1 MRKKYTL
8 LIMLA
13 LILGMG
19 SSWAQ
24 TEFDLSDAN
33 YVSTD
38 KYSYSNTSDGITLD
52 IASGGTSKLG
62 QSNNRG
68 IRLYDD
74 GTTFTITTPSNQVV
88 TKVEFTS
95 GKNGNSV
102 DQLSGFTVT
111 GNDAWNPFTVG
122 KADSYTWQNDDNE
135 TSPITFK
142 ETLSS
147 STGNVYIS
155 KVTVTTKE
163 VASEEPSTTIA
174 TFVTL
179 RNSPSF
185 DTNLGYE
192 TSYWNVAIRQQSV
205 SGAILPINSQPSANG
220 GDMEYTFT
228 PGGILSFNRAT
239 TNGNSGYTLVMNNL
253 SAGTAQVTIKYLGGT
268 INGVE
273 YAPSEATFTM
283 NVAAKPY
290 EWTYSVLNTIS
301 YDNGYDPDP
310 AEGKFNLSGLG
321 AISGGEVITAVPGI
335 TMTVGAEGDTGWSVS
350 NETITNYNVTD
361 GYPYFTNPVGG
372 ARYTYNTGCFYAF
385 TPIVNG
391 YLTIYGKSMA
401 NNTFIVTDK
410 DANQSINIGSYNG
423 EYTLLV
429 KPGHTYYLSAKDSPV
444 HLYGF
449 SFRPAY
455 LAPTDYTAEQTTTF
469 SANSATTAYPQLLT
483 TADNNVMF
491 WGTRS
496 LVTLNNNGE
505 VELVGSGS
513 GMVGANIYRPGNSE
527 IHLTAKYDINTEVL
541 NLSSVTPE
549 NNSVVTSIED
559 NKVVFTFDQNIS
571 LDNAVVTL
579 KVDAD
584 EAITLPTN
592 YLEING
598 KKLYVYIA
606 PEHHIQG
613 ATLTITIEKGSVK
626 SSSNDNLKNP
636 KIIHTFSFDSNDPK
650 VSMIY
655 PENTNSASVGT
666 AIAIEMD
673 QDADAGAVVIGTL
686 TADGEEPMQIQAYA
700 NNKAYVFKPTT
711 TLKPNTTYTLTI
723 PGGSMKVKGADV
735 HVTRDKSFT
744 FTTGAVSGTSPV
756 IDEENTWPTQGEIVA
771 SSNYSNGTIVM
782 AFDQNIKL
790 EPYTRIKATPVN
802 GSEAT
807 ATGEYYLGQTNPT
820 LTVNSSNAKK
830 LQFNYSADNLK
841 WDVLYNLVIPANSV
855 TAPGG
860 MSNSEEIV
868 IQFRMS
874 KNPAA
879 RTLTQDDLPYMD
891 GKNPFTWD
899 FNNFG
904 QHTTSYTG
912 LEEAVNSNAMQ
923 TAVTNHNVKQM
934 YTVMTPS
941 YSNLFNGWYAL
952 LHHRDAPNKFEQGS
966 EIYYI
971 SDNTTKEKNYF
982 DEYKGIRFNVKTVS
996 STVTNR
1002 LRIKRDNTR
1011 GNGRLYMIGNTH
1023 YITIPSVPTYTQ
1035 YNSNQEGAEVTKEP
1049 TRIYIL
1055 GQSNRKLND
1064 TPDPDASGGRFTINS
1079 GNAKFIQNFDERY
1092 GDQFAEIDKKEKK
1105 VYIVEMDPEGCAKWG
1120 NDLTFCISDFYVD
1133 KIAISTD
1140 SKTLIPYKNG
1150 KAYATDCQPYNVAYS
1165 LTKDFG
1171 QGDITGMYICS
1182 SENSGVNS
1190 GSSSVSSRNIKY
1202 AAGKVREDGVLEG
1215 TIVTATSEGP
1225 FPYFTTDV
1233 NTVPDEE
1240 ETMDADN
1247 ANVMKTNML
1256 VGVLNATKLS
1266 RDIEGTN
1273 EMAYVFTGL
1282 RYITDDKGNFQYELA
1297 ADDPDWDGD
1306 VDSEGYKLDEQG
1318 NKIPKTKQSN
1328 SPTFQPVLANGQ
1340 DSDGNVIDTGGL
1352 DPDIMWTL
1360 KGNSSY
1366 LKLTKADAV
1375 NNYIYL
1381 DGIGEDDLDNIGN
1394 IAVNNGIKMQENT
1407 YYTLQ
1412 GVMVKGTPKL
1422 QGIYIYN
1429 NKKVLIK

>member
-135 TSPITFK
+135 TSPITFT
-142 ETLSS
+142 ETSSS

-228 PGGILSFNRAT
+228 PEGILSFNRAT

-290 EWTYSVLNTIS
+290 EWDYSVINTIS

-310 AEGKFNLSGLG
+310 AEGKFEFTGMG
-321 AISGGEVITAVPGI
+321 AISGGETITAVPGI
-335 TMTVGAEGDTGWSVS
+335 TLTVGAEGGNWSIVDGS
-350 NETITNYNVTD
+350 NID
-361 GYPYFTNPVGG
+361 GGYSFGENTFAVYSSEGPNRPYCTS
-372 ARYTYNTGCFYAF
+372 GCFYKF
-385 TPIVNG
+385 EPIVNG
-391 YLTIYGKSMA
+391 YLTLNYYTNQRVHFYGPDGLHEQWDNTRIQSHTVLLKAGCTYNIAA
-401 NNTFIVTDK
+401 NSGGLWVN
-410 DANQSINIGSYNG
+410 S
-423 EYTLLV
+423 
-429 KPGHTYYLSAKDSPV
+429 
-444 HLYGF
+444 F

-598 KKLYVYIA
+598 KKLYVYID
-606 PEHHIQG
+606 PKHHIQG

-636 KIIHTFSFDSNDPK
+636 KIIHTFSFDSSDPK

-807 ATGEYYLGQTNPT
+807 ASGEYYLGQTNPT
-820 LTVNSSNAKK
+820 LSVNSDNAKMM
-830 LQFNYSADNLK
+830 QFTYSADELK

-899 FNNFG
+899 FNKLG
-904 QHTTSYTG
+904 IHTTSYDDF
-912 LEEAVNSNAMQ
+912 EAGTTNSMRNTTKWYKL
-923 TAVTNHNVKQM
+923 TA
-934 YTVMTPS
+934 
-941 YSNLFNGWYAL
+941 
-952 LHHRDAPNKFEQGS
+952 
-966 EIYYI
+966 
-971 SDNTTKEKNYF
+971 DNTTYYGSYCPNANTAFPQGVEVQLSGSTPTYI
-982 DEYKGIRFNVKTVS
+982 DEYKGIRVS
-996 STVTNR
+996 LVHADRNSGTNR
-1002 LRIKRDNTR
+1002 FRIKMPTTDAKDNSL
-1011 GNGRLYMIGNTH
+1011 LYFVGNTH
-1023 YITIPSVPTYTQ
+1023 YITIPSLPSYTY
-1035 YNSNQEGAEVTKEP
+1035 YNSNQEGAEVSKEP

-1055 GQSNRKLND
+1055 GESHRKLND

-1079 GNAKFIQNFDERY
+1079 GNAKFIQNIDTRY
-1092 GDQFAEIDKKEKK
+1092 GDQYAEIDERTKK

-1120 NDLTFCISDFYVD
+1120 NDLTFCIADFSID

-1297 ADDPDWDGD
+1297 ADDPDWNGA

-1340 DSDGNVIDTGGL
+1340 DSDGNDIDTGGL

-1412 GVMVKGTPKL
+1412 GVMVKGTPKQ

>member
-38 KYSYSNTSDGITLD
+38 KYSYSKTSDGITLD
-52 IASGGTSKLG
+52 IVSGGTSKLG

-74 GTTFTITTPSNQVV
+74 GTTFTITTPSNKVV
-88 TKVEFTS
+88 TKVEFTANR
-95 GKNGNSV
+95 NGNHV
-102 DQLSGFTVT
+102 EQMLGFTVT
-111 GNDAWNPFTVG
+111 GNDDWNPFTVG
-122 KADSYTWQNDDNE
+122 KADSYTWQNDNNK
-135 TSPITFK
+135 TSPITFTEK
-142 ETLSS
+142 TPVNNEN
-147 STGNVYIS
+147 NVYIS

-163 VASEEPSTTIA
+163 VASEIA

-192 TSYWNVAIRQQSV
+192 TSYWNVAIRQQST
-205 SGAILPINSQPSANG
+205 SGSILPINPLPSASG

-239 TNGNSGYTLVMNNL
+239 ANGNSGYTLVMNNL
-253 SAGTAQVTIKYLGGT
+253 SAGTAQVTIKYRGGT
-268 INGVE
+268 INGVK
-273 YAPSEATFTM
+273 YAPSEATFNM

-290 EWTYSVLNTIS
+290 EWTYSVINFIS

-310 AEGKFNLSGLG
+310 AEGKFEFTGMG

-335 TMTVGAEGDTGWSVS
+335 TVTVGKSGEEWYIKD
-350 NETITNYNVTD
+350 NTD
-361 GYPYFTNPVGG
+361 GSDKINNQGIVGFYPRTEAALTWDNRNGH
-372 ARYTYNTGCFYAF
+372 TTGCFF
-385 TPIVNG
+385 TFEPIVNG
-391 YLTIYGKSMA
+391 YVTIEARTGDYSDMV
-401 NNTFIVTDK
+401 NQTDRTNVSGRL
-410 DANQSINIGSYNG
+410 DVINGSYAFAFPLIAG
-423 EYTLLV
+423 KKYTYAARDNSLRM
-429 KPGHTYYLSAKDSPV
+429 KS
-444 HLYGF
+444 F

-455 LAPTDYTAEQTTTF
+455 LAPTDYTAEQTAAF

-483 TADNNVMF
+483 TANNNVMF

-549 NNSVVTSIED
+549 NNSVITML
-559 NKVVFTFDQNIS
+559 NNNQVVFTFDQNIS

-579 KVDAD
+579 KVDAN
-584 EAITLPTN
+584 EAITLPASN
-592 YLEING
+592 LEISG
-598 KKLYVYIA
+598 KNLKVYIN
-606 PEHHIQG
+606 PEYMSQG
-613 ATLTITIEKGSVK
+613 ATIALTIGKGSVK
-626 SSSNDNLKNP
+626 SSNSEIKNA
-636 KIIHTFSFDSNDPK
+636 KIDYSFSIDSNDPK

-666 AIAIEMD
+666 AIVVNLDFEYLD
-673 QDADAGAVVIGTL
+673 GNQTKYGDADAAAEVIGTL
-686 TADGEEPMQIQAYA
+686 TADGEGPMQIQAYA
-700 NNKAYVFKPTT
+700 NGQNYIFKPTG
-711 TLKPNTTYTLTI
+711 TLKPNTTYTLTVS
-723 PGGSMKVKGADV
+723 GNSMKIKGQNV
-735 HVTRDKSFT
+735 YVTRDKAFT
-744 FTTGAVSGTSPV
+744 FTTGAVSGTAPV
-756 IDEENTWPTQGEIVA
+756 LDEENTWPTQGEIVA
-771 SSNYSNGTIVM
+771 SSNYSSGTIVM

-807 ATGEYYLGQTNPT
+807 ATGEYYLGQTDPT
-820 LTVNSSNAKK
+820 LNVSSSEANKM
-830 LQFNYSADNLK
+830 QFTYSADELK

-860 MSNSEEIV
+860 MPNSEEMV

-879 RTLTQDDLPYMD
+879 RTLTKDDLQYMD
-891 GKNPFTWD
+891 GKKPYTWD
-899 FNNFG
+899 FNKLG
-904 QHTTSYTG
+904 VHTNSYNDFETG
-912 LEEAVNSNAMQ
+912 VQ
-923 TAVTNHNVKQM
+923 
-934 YTVMTPS
+934 
-941 YSNLFNGWYAL
+941 
-952 LHHRDAPNKFEQGS
+952 NK
-966 EIYYI
+966 
-971 SDNTTKEKNYF
+971 NTTKWFKYQQNDTYYYASYCPNSSIVFPQGVEVQLSGSTPTYI
-982 DEYKGIRFNVKTVS
+982 DEYKGIRVS
-996 STVTNR
+996 LVHADRSSGTNR
-1002 LRIKRDNTR
+1002 F
-1011 GNGRLYMIGNTH
+1011 RLKIPTKETKDDSRMTFVGNTH
-1023 YITIPSVPTYTQ
+1023 YITIPSVPEYTY
-1035 YNSNQEGAEVTKEP
+1035 YNNNQEGADVAKKP
-1049 TRIYIL
+1049 TLIYIL
-1055 GQSNRKLND
+1055 GQSSRKLND

-1079 GNAKFIQNFDERY
+1079 GNAKFIQNIDERY
-1092 GDQFAEIDKKEKK
+1092 GDQFAEIDERTKK

-1120 NDLTFCISDFYVD
+1120 NDLTFCISDFSID

-1140 SKTLIPYKNG
+1140 SKTLIPYKNS

-1233 NTVPDEE
+1233 NTVPDEQ

-1297 ADDPDWDGD
+1297 DDDPDWNGAVDG
-1306 VDSEGYKLDEQG
+1306 EGYKLDENG

-1340 DSDGNVIDTGGL
+1340 DSDGNDIDTGGL

-1412 GVMVKGTPKL
+1412 GVMVKGTPKQ